1 MLLVHLGFSKKALL
15 AAKRGNY
22 NLPDWYINHVKPL
35 CSMQR
40 PAKIPYGDF
49 FAAFCCILH
58 FSKFCCLNGK
68 VSVWF

>member
-35 CSMQR
+35 CIFVKPVAVSG
-40 PAKIPYGDF
+40 K
-49 FAAFCCILH
+49 
-58 FSKFCCLNGK
+58 LNK
-68 VSVWF
+68 NLLDKELNSSCYIT

>member
-35 CSMQR
+35 CIFVK
-40 PAKIPYGDF
+40 PAAVSGQ
-49 FAAFCCILH
+49 
-58 FSKFCCLNGK
+58 LNK
-68 VSVWF
+68 NLLDKELNSSCYIT